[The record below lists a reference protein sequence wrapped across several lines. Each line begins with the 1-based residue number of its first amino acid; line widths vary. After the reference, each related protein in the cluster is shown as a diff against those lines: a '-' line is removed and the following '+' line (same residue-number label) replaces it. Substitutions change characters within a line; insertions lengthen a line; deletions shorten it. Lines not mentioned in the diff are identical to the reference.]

1 MKERSLK
8 KRFRYW
14 LDRRM
19 ANGTSGMVK
28 LLVTTVLG
36 SVLIV
41 SLLVLA
47 FGLHKDGKSFLAIFW
62 DNFRSA
68 MSSSFPSSESGGL
81 LYIVLYTFLGLI
93 GMIFT
98 GMLIGIFSGGIRGK
112 LIALQK
118 DNPQIVEHGHTVILG
133 FRYGEYALLEQLV
146 KSSGHRKRTIVVA
159 EKLERTDME
168 DAVRQNVKVPK
179 NVRLTFIKADITNP
193 KALEC
198 CAIQNADNLIIHV
211 PDRGLAVKALLAV
224 SADLRG
230 SESWPRTVVSF
241 ESDSSMLPT
250 NMLEENHI
258 ETLHTANV
266 VARTIARAATQTGVF
281 EAFMEIINFNGFE
294 FYFHAIPKAEGLT
307 FGQVYLSAYNGTV
320 AGIFRGGRVILHPE
334 PSTVLE
340 KTDLFIVFEEEQ
352 WNIEL
357 DSPQTVEMP
366 KKAVRPAPPEISEIV
381 IIGSNNEILTIIN
394 ELPDNI
400 GTIKLAG
407 ITADQRNASLPD
419 SSEFS
424 SEIEGDYRSLDSERV
439 MYDIVKDAPH
449 IIVLSDRKKSP
460 EDADTDVIIRIMK
473 LRDIKKKYSL
483 EFTITAEI
491 RCENNRKL
499 LNYETGDDF
508 IVATDMSS
516 MILAQ
521 ICEEPRRN
529 ALFAEFLDEE
539 GSEIYLKTPEQLGID
554 TAGLTNLELKTR
566 LYAMGYILLGFKTT
580 EDPFIPYVKD
590 GPSDLKPG
598 DGLIVIGEE

>member
-68 MSSSFPSSESGGL
+68 MSSSFPSSESGGI
-81 LYIVLYTFLGLI
+81 LYIILYTFLGLI

-133 FRYGEYALLEQLV
+133 FRYGEYALLEQLI
-146 KSSGHRKRTIVVA
+146 KASGRRRRTIVVA

-168 DAVRQNVKVPK
+168 DAVRQNIKVPK

-193 KALEC
+193 NSLEC

-230 SESWPRTVVSF
+230 SESWPKTVVSF
-241 ESDSSMLPT
+241 ESERSMLPT

-320 AGIFRGGRVILHPE
+320 AGIYRGGRVILDPE

-357 DSPQTVEMP
+357 NDPQNVEMP
-366 KKAVRPAPPEISEIV
+366 KKSVRPAPPEIPEIV
-381 IIGSNNEILTIIN
+381 IIGFSNELLTIIN

-400 GTIKLAG
+400 NKITLAG
-407 ITADQRNASLPD
+407 ISADQRNASLPD

-439 MYDIVKDAPH
+439 LYDVVKDAPH

-460 EDADTDVIIRIMK
+460 EDADTDVIMRIMK
-473 LRDIKKKYSL
+473 LRDIKKKYGL
-483 EFTITAEI
+483 GFTITAEI

-521 ICEEPRRN
+521 ICEDPRRN

-539 GSEIYLKTPEQLGID
+539 GSEIYLKTPEQLGIK
-554 TAGLTNLELKTR
+554 TEGLTNLELR
-566 LYAMGYILLGFKTT
+566 AQLYAMGYILLGFKTS

-590 GPSDLKPG
+590 GPVELEPG
-598 DGLIVIGEE
+598 DGLVVIGEE